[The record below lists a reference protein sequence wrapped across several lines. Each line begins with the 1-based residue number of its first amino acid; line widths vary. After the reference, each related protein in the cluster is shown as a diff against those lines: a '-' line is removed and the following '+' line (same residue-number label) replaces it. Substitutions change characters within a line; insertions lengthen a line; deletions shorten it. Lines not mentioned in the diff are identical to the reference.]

1 MLSKLTGRFSV
12 FHLIAIALMAGA
24 GIAVKAVIV
33 PLVHVVTGPLYIPG
47 GAVAG
52 GIYMLFLVL
61 GRGICGRFGAG
72 FLTGLTQAVMV
83 MLGGISGSH
92 GVMSLIT
99 YALPGLAVDLVFL
112 ISRRGC
118 AGVYHYLLGGI
129 AANLTGSLLV
139 NMVFFNLPF
148 VPLMLSLTLGAFS
161 GGLGGVIAWKIKEKL
176 DAVGVLQ

>member
-1 MLSKLTGRFSV
+1 MLRELTGRFSI
-12 FHLIAIALMAGA
+12 FHLLVTALMAAA

-33 PLVHVVTGPLYIPG
+33 PLVHIVTGPLYIPG

-61 GRGICGRFGAG
+61 GRGICGKFGAG
-72 FLTGLTQAVMV
+72 FLTGLIQAVMV
-83 MLGGISGSH
+83 MIGGISGSH

-99 YALPGLAVDLVFL
+99 YALPGLAVDIVFL
-112 ISRRGC
+112 ISRHGKVS
-118 AGVYHYLLGGI
+118 VYHYLAGGI

-148 VPLMLSLTLGAFS
+148 VPLMLSLTLGSFS
-161 GGLGGVIAWKIKEKL
+161 GGLGGVVAWKLKEKL
-176 DAVGVLQ
+176 DLVGVLG